1 MSEKSGDF
9 GSREFLSFVSKHWKV
24 ILFLIVLI
32 FAFYFRAY
40 HIDYP
45 VTGYHNWKE
54 THYLTEARNFADN
67 GFFEHGFFVPEWDYP
82 SINENPSGAHT
93 DSFPTTSI
101 IVGFL
106 FNLLRVS
113 LSGARLVSILFSIGS
128 IILFYLIVKL
138 LFKREDLAFISALVF
153 ALNPLAIFFGRQVQ
167 LLGPALFF
175 SLAGIYYYIKWFK
188 ERSWK
193 NTVLF
198 SIFLM
203 LGIMT
208 KYSFILFAV
217 PVILTYPYK
226 ILRDKK
232 YLSKH
237 LFFVFIGLL
246 SFLWFKY
253 SSSISKSIGSQF
265 EVVEFG
271 VLFNSDF
278 WRIMLSFARDN
289 YTLLGL
295 TFFVFGILFW
305 FFIVKVNMKSFECK
319 FINSYLIGSVI
330 WFVFMAQKMQGHNYH
345 QYPLL
350 PLFVFFV
357 SFFILSASMTLA
369 KVIKF
374 KKLKWIFVFII
385 FSLLILPS
393 FAAKDRMFDTQF
405 EGLDVAGEY
414 IKEHKLEGERVM
426 HSSHQA
432 YGLLWHGDIKGT
444 RGIPSTVEDIQFAED
459 NLNASWIFVYAWDF
473 GIFQDDRVEYISQNY
488 KLAQIGFNMQGD
500 QFSPVYLLFRKGG
513 TFDFSSIN
521 LLVSARLD
529 AGEFEIKEYEFSDG
543 RMHELYY
550 VNLE

>member
-1 MSEKSGDF
+1 
-9 GSREFLSFVSKHWKV
+9 
-24 ILFLIVLI
+24 
-32 FAFYFRAY
+32 
-40 HIDYP
+40 
-45 VTGYHNWKE
+45 
-54 THYLTEARNFADN
+54 
-67 GFFEHGFFVPEWDYP
+67 
-82 SINENPSGAHT
+82 
-93 DSFPTTSI
+93 
-101 IVGFL
+101 
-106 FNLLRVS
+106 
-113 LSGARLVSILFSIGS
+113 
-128 IILFYLIVKL
+128 
-138 LFKREDLAFISALVF
+138 
-153 ALNPLAIFFGRQVQ
+153 
-167 LLGPALFF
+167 
-175 SLAGIYYYIKWFK
+175 
-188 ERSWK
+188 
-193 NTVLF
+193 
-198 SIFLM
+198 
-203 LGIMT
+203 
-208 KYSFILFAV
+208 
-217 PVILTYPYK
+217 
-226 ILRDKK
+226 
-232 YLSKH
+232 
-237 LFFVFIGLL
+237 
-246 SFLWFKY
+246 
-253 SSSISKSIGSQF
+253 
-265 EVVEFG
+265 
-271 VLFNSDF
+271 
-278 WRIMLSFARDN
+278 
-289 YTLLGL
+289 
-295 TFFVFGILFW
+295 
-305 FFIVKVNMKSFECK
+305 
-319 FINSYLIGSVI
+319 
-330 WFVFMAQKMQGHNYH
+330 MAQKMQGHNYH